1 MPENSHYFIIAYAL
15 IFVLLALYV
24 LRMCLQARKLRKRD

>member
-1 MPENSHYFIIAYAL
+1 MPGNIQYFIIAYAL
-15 IFVLLALYV
+15 IFVLLGVYV